1 MWHPAAG
8 RGQDAS
14 GIMVP
19 QRSVVGTPLR
29 SYKMTEDLAGSL
41 LPRVVAIDV
50 FTELEVKRVSFQ
62 NVCTF
67 VERKMADL
75 FYVNIKKK
83 NFIKGNYI
91 PQNKNRPGHYF
102 TYLQVFLVSGFN
114 DRQ

>member
-19 QRSVVGTPLR
+19 QRSVVGTPLH

-67 VERKMADL
+67 VERKMANL

>member
-14 GIMVP
+14 GIMVL

-67 VERKMADL
+67 VERKMANL

-83 NFIKGNYI
+83 KLHKRELHSAKQEKTGPLLYI
-91 PQNKNRPGHYF
+91 FAGLF
-102 TYLQVFLVSGFN
+102 SVWF
-114 DRQ
+114 

>member
-1 MWHPAAG
+1 MWHPVAG

-67 VERKMADL
+67 VERKMANL

-83 NFIKGNYI
+83 LHKRELYSPKQEQTGPLLYI
-91 PQNKNRPGHYF
+91 FAGLF
-102 TYLQVFLVSGFN
+102 SVWF
-114 DRQ
+114 